1 MDWNE
6 TRSFLAS
13 CFPETVRTEMELL
26 QPGELREI
34 RIRAEK
40 PTVFITATRAAA
52 LDWQPSQEE
61 LEAVVEALSGHS
73 LYARSDETAQ
83 GFLTLQGG
91 HRMGL
96 SGRVISRSGARS
108 LTDIGS
114 VCIRIACEWPGCAD
128 PLMPLIRH
136 DGQIGSML
144 IIGLPGSGK
153 TTLLRDIARRLASG
167 RDAVPTGVIDERG
180 ELAACVRGVPQLDIG
195 DHTDVLD
202 GVGRAEGVQW
212 LIRSMAPRAIITDEL
227 SGSEDAAAILDAQ
240 ACGAAVFASVHGASL
255 QDVAAR
261 PALAA
266 LMSRRVFDT
275 YCLLSPEGGGVIAAL
290 HDRCGSPLQ
299 GL

>member
-34 RIRAEK
+34 RIRAER
-40 PTVFITATRAAA
+40 PTVFVTAGRSAA

-83 GFLTLQGG
+83 GFLTLHGG

-96 SGRVISRSGARS
+96 SGRVISRSGVRS

-136 DGQIGSML
+136 DGQIGSAL

-153 TTLLRDIARRLASG
+153 TTLLRDIARHLASG

-180 ELAACVRGVPQLDIG
+180 ELAACVRGVPQLDLG
-195 DHTDVLD
+195 EHADVLD

-212 LIRSMAPRAIITDEL
+212 LIRSMAPRVIITDEL
-227 SGSEDAAAILDAQ
+227 SSPEDAAAILDAQ
-240 ACGAAVFASVHGASL
+240 ACGAAVFASVHSASL

-261 PALAA
+261 PTLAA

-290 HDRCGSPLQ
+290 YDRCGSPLQ